1 MRTMRTLTIDV
12 NSDVTYKPLDL
23 PFQLDYFGNLVEVII
38 NVQDV
43 SRTAKITTTKI
54 INELNS
60 RDINFYVNK
69 DY

>member
-1 MRTMRTLTIDV
+1 MRTLTIDV
-12 NSDVTYKPLDL
+12 NHYVTYKPLDL
-23 PFQLDYFGNLVEVII
+23 PAQLDYLGNLVEVII

-43 SRTAKITTTKI
+43 SRTAKTTTTKI